1 MLKHVIMFDLQNAN
15 FFRNAHNL
23 KRTRSLHIDRSKSKT
38 MMKQEKAMDERSL
51 SSLSSNQKTKRQIS
65 FSKDSPSF
73 NVDKIMKWLEEL
85 VDQDILESEHDQLGT
100 HFRIKRTSMR
110 RAIHDAMLFKTRQKI
125 HTKLI
130 DMFHLYDSDPAAQR
144 FILFNAEKA
153 SRYDEVF
160 AFWNEGVKNQR
171 NDEYERGT
179 FSFEQNLSLI
189 SDKASDVTLAL
200 SNGLKL
206 KDLPK
211 NITNITDIEVEVKK
225 RLAVHYIWMGKFSD
239 ATALIEDVLKRSKFC
254 NASNNRAVA
263 NTPRKSSFFSC
274 FGVNKKKKK
283 VHSTSNLKVSNEDDR
298 SGIQSW
304 GNVLQTVKALNQTDF
319 GGIRYNNNNMQNPTK
334 ETSYDAAQN
343 SANQALSKREEIV
356 KKIEKMAWNY

>member
-1 MLKHVIMFDLQNAN
+1 
-15 FFRNAHNL
+15 
-23 KRTRSLHIDRSKSKT
+23 
-38 MMKQEKAMDERSL
+38 
-51 SSLSSNQKTKRQIS
+51 
-65 FSKDSPSF
+65 
-73 NVDKIMKWLEEL
+73 
-85 VDQDILESEHDQLGT
+85 
-100 HFRIKRTSMR
+100 
-110 RAIHDAMLFKTRQKI
+110 
-125 HTKLI
+125 
-130 DMFHLYDSDPAAQR
+130 
-144 FILFNAEKA
+144 
-153 SRYDEVF
+153 
-160 AFWNEGVKNQR
+160 
-171 NDEYERGT
+171 
-179 FSFEQNLSLI
+179 
-189 SDKASDVTLAL
+189 
-200 SNGLKL
+200 
-206 KDLPK
+206 
-211 NITNITDIEVEVKK
+211 
-225 RLAVHYIWMGKFSD
+225 MGKFSD

-274 FGVNKKKKK
+274 FGVSKKKKK